1 MAGIREVKKQKTRKA
16 IIAAAVKLFAEK
28 GYEKTSIEQLAT
40 EAGIG
45 KSTVYT
51 YFATKSEIFLAFC
64 EDQLEF
70 VTEELSRQQ
79 CDKTSSLLAQLL
91 TLFMGEY
98 RFVTKN
104 KDFGRIFMREMVF
117 PRELTVE
124 KSNEL
129 DNRYL
134 KLLTSM
140 FKESQKKGELR
151 CDIEL
156 LFAIGH
162 FYGLYIMTMS
172 AWYSGRLQT
181 DEDVYD
187 AMKIIFEQALAGLA
201 PKGN

>member
-1 MAGIREVKKQKTRKA
+1 MAGIREAKKRKTRKA
-16 IIAAAVKLFAEK
+16 IIAAAVTLFAEK
-28 GYEKTSIEQLAT
+28 GYEKTSIEQLARQ
-40 EAGIG
+40 AGIG

-51 YFATKSEIFLAFC
+51 YFASKSEIFLAFC
-64 EDQLEF
+64 EDELEF
-70 VTEELSRQQ
+70 VTKELSRQ
-79 CDKTSSLLAQLL
+79 CNKSSSLLDQLL

-104 KDFGRIFMREMVF
+104 KDFGRILLREMIF

-134 KLLTSM
+134 ELLTSM

-151 CDIEL
+151 CDVEL

-162 FYGLYIMTMS
+162 FYGLYLMTMS

-181 DEDVYD
+181 DEDVYESL
-187 AMKIIFEQALAGLA
+187 KIFFKQALAGLA
-201 PKGN
+201 PTGT